1 MSATDHAAADVQDLV
16 HDAGWSDGLPVVPPT
31 RDLVDRFI
39 DATGRPGD
47 EIVAEVPPMFG
58 AATIEKVA
66 ANAVM
71 AGCRPEYMPVVVKAI
86 ELLVD
91 DRFNVGGMQCST
103 HMSTPLVIIHG
114 PIRHELGV
122 NCGANVFGQGW
133 RANATIG
140 RAVKLVLVNLGG
152 SRPGAADKATLGHPG
167 KYTYCVGEN
176 EEDSPWEPLHVR
188 RGLKPEDSA
197 VTVYGCEGPHNI
209 NNQMTRSP
217 YGLLTTIASMMTNLG
232 SNHVYL
238 QGELFIVLCP
248 EHAAVCARESWKVA
262 DVQQF
267 LFDHARVRH
276 GDLKVGGIYGPDT
289 RKYNTFPR
297 WIDRDDDE
305 QMVPVTRRV
314 GDVTILVTGGPGRH
328 SAYLPGWGSRSVTG
342 KIDPITPRQR
352 RSHDRLNH

>member
-1 MSATDHAAADVQDLV
+1 MTTAELQSLDTGELLYE
-16 HDAGWSDGLPVVPPT
+16 AGWTDGLPVVPPT
-31 RDLVDRFI
+31 REAVDRFVE
-39 DATGRPGD
+39 ATGRDPGD
-47 EIVAEVPPMFG
+47 VVAEIPPMHG
-58 AATIEKVA
+58 AATVEKVA

-71 AGCRPEYMPVVVKAI
+71 AGARPEYMPVIVRAL

-103 HMSTPLVIIHG
+103 HMSTPLVIVHG
-114 PIRHELGV
+114 PIRHELGI
-122 NCGANVFGQGW
+122 NCGPNVFGQGW

-152 SRPGAADKATLGHPG
+152 SRPGEADKATLGHPG
-167 KYTYCVGEN
+167 KYTYCIGEN
-176 EEDSPWEPLHVR
+176 EENSPWEPLHVR
-188 RGLKPEDSA
+188 RGFEPTDSA

-209 NNQMTRSP
+209 NNQMTDSP
-217 YGLLTTIASMMTNLG
+217 YGLLTTIASMMANLG

-238 QGELFIVLCP
+238 QGETFVVLCP
-248 EHAAVCARESWKVA
+248 EHAEVCAREKWKPS

-276 GDLKVGGIYGPDT
+276 GDLKVGGIYGADT

-297 WIDRDDDE
+297 WVDRDDDE
-305 QMVPVTRRV
+305 ALVPVARRV
-314 GDVTILVTGGPGRH
+314 SDITILVAGGPGRH

-342 KIDPITPRQR
+342 RIER
-352 RSHDRLNH
+352 